1 MLFLVTVNAIHAF
14 ISKRLRL
21 TPIPIR
27 NIKCYFPKKKKAG
40 NAGLDDTGYFHMMKN
55 HGQTSLLPCLHKIFT
70 IGHHPKPLS

>member
-1 MLFLVTVNAIHAF
+1 MLF
-14 ISKRLRL
+14 
-21 TPIPIR
+21 P
-27 NIKCYFPKKKKAG
+27 PKKKKAG